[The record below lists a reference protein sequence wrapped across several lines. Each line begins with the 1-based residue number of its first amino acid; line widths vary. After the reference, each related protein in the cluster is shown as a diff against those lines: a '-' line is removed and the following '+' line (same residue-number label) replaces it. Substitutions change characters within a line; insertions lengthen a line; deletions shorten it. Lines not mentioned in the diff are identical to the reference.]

1 MTQSVKCI
9 TIYLNTS
16 TLLLSISLS
25 KPETDLPV
33 TSVIL
38 VVLTSI
44 KIIMIKK
51 DQIGILRRQLRKFQ
65 RVAILLYVADI
76 TKVLVLK

>member
-9 TIYLNTS
+9 TICLNTS

-38 VVLTSI
+38 VVLNSI

-65 RVAILLYVADI
+65 RVAILLYVADT